1 MCPRLLL
8 ISYTICHYNIEYIRE
23 EKRGG
28 KGRLGEK
35 RRYCVLLKEDMIES
49 GVEVMKIIDTKL
61 GAGSTHPGPLP
72 QPAILQKFFAQLS
85 KGRLCTII

>member
-8 ISYTICHYNIEYIRE
+8 ISYTIRHYNIEYIRE
-23 EKRGG
+23 EKRW
-28 KGRLGEK
+28 EK

-85 KGRLCTII
+85 KGRLQ